1 MALET
6 NGTLNLIDQACFT
19 NLPVIEENP
28 QEEKVVFSAKL
39 NSEQV
44 ILPVTVI
51 DSTIISYQDVTL
63 NTGISYEAGVA
74 TILTSGNYE
83 ITLNME
89 FNSPLSLTA
98 YTVISIVTSRGI
110 SANFTTNAD
119 EMPLIVS
126 PRLKI
131 PLLVGDQVS
140 VVCKHQ
146 QTKNNNLILGANTS
160 IHIEQL

>member
-6 NGTLNLIDQACFT
+6 NGTLNLIDQSCFT
-19 NLPVIEENP
+19 NLPVIEETS
-28 QEEKVVFSAKL
+28 QEEKVAFNAKL
-39 NSEQV
+39 DHEQV
-44 ILPVTVI
+44 IHPVTVI
-51 DSTIISYQDVTL
+51 DSTRISYQKVTL

-89 FNSPLSLTA
+89 FSSPLSLTA

-110 SANFTTNAD
+110 SAFFTTNAD
-119 EMPLIVS
+119 MPLVAS

-146 QTKNNNLILGANTS
+146 QTKENNLILGANTS
-160 IHIEQL
+160 IHIQQL